1 MKHKIML
8 PIIALSLISA
18 STLSAAAT
26 NSDNVKPTAN
36 AAVSAPQTE
45 NDSNPIEIILKDHQ
59 HIRQVIAELNKQTSS
74 NIDKSK
80 EMFKSLKDFLVKHE
94 TMEQK
99 LWYPELEKKENLKPI
114 IAALIKEEE
123 AAGALIKKVEDSKDA
138 KEWESNFKTLAKAVE
153 HHATEEETK
162 LFPKVKQEVD
172 KSTLNAIGAKL
183 KEYHNSNNMK
193 Y

>member
-1 MKHKIML
+1 MKCKIIL
-8 PIIALSLISA
+8 PIMALSLMSTSA
-18 STLSAAAT
+18 FSATQANPDHLKAT
-26 NSDNVKPTAN
+26 SN
-36 AAVSAPQTE
+36 AAVNSSQTE
-45 NDSNPIEIILKDHQ
+45 NDSNPIEIILRDHQ
-59 HIRQVIAELNKQTSS
+59 HIRQTIAELNKQLSS

-80 EMFKSLKDFLVKHE
+80 EMFKNLKDFLVKHE

-123 AAGALIKKVEDSKDA
+123 GAGALIKKVENSKDA

-172 KSTLNAIGAKL
+172 KATLNAIGAKL
-183 KEYHNSNNMK
+183 KEYHDSNNMK